1 MHKPLKLTG
10 RSDKDNALRIVVVD
24 DNREAALSIKD
35 AVEDFGDTAFV
46 CFKGQEALELAAS
59 IQPDVVLLDLSMPDI
74 DGVNVAKIL
83 RSDPR
88 FAGLKIIAVTAYGDP
103 EARKKTAEA
112 GFDLHLTKPV
122 RFEVLADMLDL
133 LRLTPKR

>member
-1 MHKPLKLTG
+1 MHTAAAPAG
-10 RSDKDNALRIVVVD
+10 HALRILAVD

-46 CFKGQEALELAAS
+46 CFKGHEALELAGS
-59 IQPDVVLLDLSMPDI
+59 IRPDVILLDLSMPDI
-74 DGVNVAKIL
+74 DGVDVARIL
-83 RSDPR
+83 RADPR
-88 FAGLKIIAVTAYGDP
+88 LAGVKIIALTAYGDA
-103 EARKKTAEA
+103 EARQKTAAA

-133 LRLTPKR
+133 LRLAPKR